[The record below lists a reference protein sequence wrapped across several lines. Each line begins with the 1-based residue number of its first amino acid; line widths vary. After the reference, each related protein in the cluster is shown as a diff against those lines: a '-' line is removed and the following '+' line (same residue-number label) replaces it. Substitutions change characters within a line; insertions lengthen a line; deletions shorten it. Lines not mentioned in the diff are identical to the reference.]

1 MKEKIKF
8 TKREQ
13 RAVIENLKKF
23 EKRSKLIKIV
33 YSRAMWGHYKAQI
46 NISKENKVVLE
57 MINYLKTLCSF
68 VEEENNG
75 TLWLRNY
82 DDLAIEE
89 NDNWWDL
96 EFEFCIHKTF

>member
-1 MKEKIKF
+1 MKEKIKLV
-8 TKREQ
+8 KREQ
-13 RAVIENLKKF
+13 RMVIENLRKF

-57 MINYLKTLCSF
+57 MIDYLKTLCSF
-68 VEEENNG
+68 VEEEKDG

-89 NDNWWDL
+89 NDKWWDL
-96 EFEFCIHKTF
+96 EFEFCVHKTF